1 MILNLKTAPVIEP
14 VDLDEL
20 KNHLRLDSALED
32 ATLASYLAA
41 ARQHLESLCGPLIT
55 QTWQQYEQDWPC
67 RRGFDL
73 WKPRAQAVASIK
85 YTDLDGVQ
93 ATVDAV
99 NYYLSSENPC
109 RAMIALTSAG
119 TWPSVTLRTLN
130 PIEIE
135 YVCGYGDES
144 DSVPEPIRLAIL
156 LLATEFYESRRPVA
170 NVTGTM
176 QELPFAVTA
185 LISNYR
191 VWGF

>member
-1 MILNLKTAPVIEP
+1 MIVNLKTAPTIEP
-14 VDLDEL
+14 VDIDEF

-55 QTWQQYEQDWPC
+55 QTWLQYEQDWPDSK
-67 RRGFDL
+67 GIVL
-73 WKPRAQAVASIK
+73 WKPRVQSVAAIK
-85 YTDLDGVQ
+85 YTDVDGVE
-93 ATVDAV
+93 AILAAA
-99 NYYLSSENPC
+99 NYYVAVQDRNRPRIVLADGCAWPTTDL
-109 RAMIALTSAG
+109 RIA
-119 TWPSVTLRTLN
+119 N

-135 YVCGYGDES
+135 YTCGYGDTG
-144 DSVPEPIRLAIL
+144 DDVPEPIRLAIM

-185 LISNYR
+185 LITNYR